1 MIIWMIQ
8 QNKRADWNKGWTHFV
23 YRSGNHNECCIFIER
38 VWNHRG
44 IESADEIA
52 WLAGKTNCLKLIP
65 AEFKIS
71 DADVEKASL
80 IRFCNQED
88 DTVENINVFFF
99 PEGRV
104 MAVKARVPYLYRID
118 IHECREFFQ
127 KCDRYVEEAN
137 RKNPGKMCG
146 FGFYL
151 NIPDELKA

>member
-1 MIIWMIQ
+1 MYIEAEKMT
-8 QNKRADWNKGWTHFV
+8 DVV
-23 YRSGNHNECCIFIER
+23 YFSKEFEVVGNLSEPE
-38 VWNHRG
+38 
-44 IESADEIA
+44 EIA

-88 DTVENINVFFF
+88 DTVENINLFFF
-99 PEGRV
+99 PEGKV

-118 IHECREFFQ
+118 SNECKEFFQ
-127 KCDRYVEEAN
+127 KCDRYVEEAS
-137 RKNPGKMCG
+137 RKNPGKLCG
-146 FGFYL
+146 MGFWI

>member
-1 MIIWMIQ
+1 MYIEAETIM
-8 QNKRADWNKGWTHFV
+8 NAV
-23 YRSGNHNECCIFIER
+23 YLSKEFEIVGELSQPE
-38 VWNHRG
+38 
-44 IESADEIA
+44 EIA
-52 WLAGKTNCLKLIP
+52 WLAGKTNCRKLIP

-127 KCDRYVEEAN
+127 KCDKYVEEAN